1 MPVEELDIEEI
12 KEDTKEEH
20 KIEENII
27 SSTGEVPEEIE
38 EKIEDSYDQSGDKKS
53 NSNNVQTISLSQ
65 GNDASVDSHS
75 LEKHNHTE
83 PVNKDKDKK

>member
-20 KIEENII
+20 KT
-27 SSTGEVPEEIE
+27 TGEVPEEIE
-38 EKIEDSYDQSGDKKS
+38 EKIEDSYEQSGDKKS

-75 LEKHNHTE
+75 LEKYNYIE

>member
-1 MPVEELDIEEI
+1 MDIEED
-12 KEDTKEEH
+12 KKEEP

-27 SSTGEVPEEIE
+27 SSNGEVPEEIE
-38 EKIEDSYDQSGDKKS
+38 EKIEDSYEQSGDKKS

-75 LEKHNHTE
+75 LEKYNYVE
-83 PVNKDKDKK
+83 PANKDKK